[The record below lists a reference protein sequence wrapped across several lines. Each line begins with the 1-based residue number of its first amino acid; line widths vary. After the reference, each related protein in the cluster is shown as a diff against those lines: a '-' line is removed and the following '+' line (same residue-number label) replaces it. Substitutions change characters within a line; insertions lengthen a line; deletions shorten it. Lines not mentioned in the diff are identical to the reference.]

1 MKKALVLLLVLWL
14 VLVCPLGG
22 QASDQLVID
31 STALFDQHGAV
42 ILIADPQTGDII
54 YANDAAAAFYGYDS
68 EQLKAMNMSQISA
81 ASPEDTVQELQ
92 GAASSKESG
101 LTLKHRLAS
110 GETRDVEV
118 LSYPVQADGKT
129 LLFSIVHD
137 VTEEVRKAQQH
148 NLLLAGIFIAGG
160 AALLALLL
168 IALIL
173 LRSRRRLKESKEAI
187 EQSEMQHK
195 TFIDADDSLIYL
207 KDENLKYI
215 FVNKAFEEFYGR
227 KEAEVVGLD
236 DFALSSQEEA
246 FAKQRRKTDMMALNE
261 KGVVTDEF
269 EWNGKIHRTLKFPV
283 LLPSGKTGVG
293 AYVTDITYARRN
305 EKKQEKALIRHKI
318 LADMIAR
325 SFDSRQSQ
333 LDYVLHEALKL
344 TESQFGYIYLYDE
357 EEKVLT
363 LNSWTRGVM
372 ESCTV
377 TDQQTVYP
385 LEKTGLWGEVVR
397 QRKPIVENDF
407 SAPNPLKK
415 GYPEGHVPIERFM
428 SAPVII
434 DDKIVA
440 IIGMAN
446 KPIDYDENDVYET
459 ILLMGGVWNA
469 VARRD
474 SQEKLA
480 FERNR
485 FQQTLLSI
493 GDGVMV
499 VDKDGKVEMLNPVAE
514 SMTGWTLETARG
526 MDYTEIFRLSH
537 EQPDMKIKDPI
548 KVALETD
555 RVQEMENHAML
566 TSKDGRTFF
575 LEDSAAPVHSDT
587 GGIVGVVLV
596 FRDVSAKREQLK
608 KIEYLSFHDALTGLY
623 NRRFFEEELRRLDTK
638 RNLPISIIVG
648 DVNDL
653 KLTNDVF
660 GHNYGDVLLER
671 FGQVLRRVCR
681 SDDIIA
687 RWGGDEYSLLLPRTG
702 AAEVQKII
710 TRVREE
716 FSKEQV
722 KAIKCSVSMGAATKE
737 NPEEELQEVVN
748 LAEESMYQVKIQEH
762 SQVTK
767 ATLDAIVQKFHESS
781 QRERE
786 HAERVSRLCEAMGKA
801 MGFSKG
807 AVRRLRD
814 AGYLHDIGKIVLDPK
829 LLGNSYPHTTKEWNE
844 IKRHPVTGYRIL
856 NSFDNMLD
864 LAEIV
869 LTHQERWD
877 GTGYPKGLKGEEIPE
892 AARLLALAES
902 YERRVYGSGNMDPAS
917 KEEALK
923 AIEANKGKHFDPGL
937 TDIFL
942 EMMKKEEPELDLDK
956 EKEMEQAEE

>member
-42 ILIADPQTGDII
+42 ILLADPQTGDII
-54 YANDAAAAFYGYDS
+54 YANDAAAAYYGYDS
-68 EQLKAMNMSQISA
+68 KQLTSMNMSQINT
-81 ASPEDTVQELQ
+81 ASPQYTAKELQ
-92 GAASSKESG
+92 GAESSRESG
-101 LTLKHRLAS
+101 LTLKHRLAN
-110 GETRDVEV
+110 GEIRDVEV
-118 LSYPVQADGKT
+118 FSYPVQADGKT
-129 LLFSIVHD
+129 LLFSVVHD

-148 NLLLAGIFIAGG
+148 DLLLAGIFIAGG
-160 AALLALLL
+160 AAILALIL

-173 LRSRRRLKESKEAI
+173 LRGRRRLKESKEDI
-187 EQSEMQHK
+187 ERSEELHK

-207 KDENLKYI
+207 KDEDLKYV
-215 FVNKAFEEFYGR
+215 FVNKAFEKFYGCR
-227 KEAEVVGLD
+227 EAEVIGLD

-246 FAKQRRKTDMMALNE
+246 FAKERRRTDLMALSE
-261 KGVVTDEF
+261 KAVVTDEL
-269 EWNGKIHRTLKFPV
+269 EWNGKIYRTLKFPV
-283 LLPSGKTGVG
+283 LLPNGKTGVG
-293 AYVTDITYARRN
+293 AYVTDVTQARKN

-318 LADMIAR
+318 LADMLDR
-325 SFDSRQSQ
+325 SFDTKQSQ

-357 EEKVLT
+357 EEKVFT
-363 LNSWTRGVM
+363 LNSWTKGVM
-372 ESCTV
+372 EACAV
-377 TDQQTVYP
+377 LNKQTVYP
-385 LEKTGLWGEVVR
+385 LEKTGLWGEAVR
-397 QRKPIVENDF
+397 QRKPIVVNDF

-415 GYPEGHVPIERFM
+415 GQPEGHVAIQRFL
-428 SAPVII
+428 SVPVLI
-434 DDKIVA
+434 DGKIVA
-440 IIGMAN
+440 VIGMAN
-446 KPIDYDENDVYET
+446 KTVDYDEDDVFET
-459 ILLMGGVWNA
+459 ILLMSGVWNA
-469 VARRD
+469 ITRRD

-514 SMTGWTLETARG
+514 SMTGWSLDAARG
-526 MDYTEIFRLSH
+526 LPYLEVFRLSH

-548 KVALETD
+548 RIALDTD
-555 RVQEMENHAML
+555 RVQEMENHAVL
-566 TSKDGRTFF
+566 TSRDGKTFF
-575 LEDSAAPVHSDT
+575 LEDSAAPVHNDT
-587 GGIVGVVLV
+587 GAIVGVVLV

-623 NRRFFEEELRRLDTK
+623 NRRFFEEELHRLDTK

-660 GHNYGDVLLER
+660 GHTYGDVLLER

-702 AAEVQKII
+702 ASEVQKII
-710 TRVREE
+710 SRIREE

-722 KAIKCSVSMGAATKE
+722 KAIQCSVSMGGATKE
-737 NPEEELQEVVN
+737 VHEEDLQEVVSQ
-748 LAEESMYQVKIQEH
+748 AEENMYQAKIQEH
-762 SQVTK
+762 SQVNR
-767 ATLDAIVQKFHESS
+767 ATLDAIVQQFHESS
-781 QRERE
+781 PREKE
-786 HAERVSRLCEAMGKA
+786 HAERVSHLCEAIGKA

-807 AVRRLRD
+807 AVRRLKD

-829 LLGNSYPHTTKEWNE
+829 LLGNAYTHTTKEWNE

-869 LTHQERWD
+869 LAHQERWD

-902 YERRVYGSGNMDPAS
+902 YERRVYGSGNQDPAS
-917 KEEALK
+917 KEQALE
-923 AIEANKGKHFDPGL
+923 AIEANKGKHFDPAL
-937 TDIFL
+937 TDVFL
-942 EMMKKEEPELDLDK
+942 EMMRKEDPDLEKAK
-956 EKEMEQAEE
+956 EQEQNEDD